1 MNCRAKPPPR
11 QPYPSAPNQ
20 AFRGRSSDDNS
31 FASAG
36 SGGGFEPASREGGA
50 RNYDE
55 PSTITLIKSIKGLAD
70 FGLGTLDSLATE
82 PLRSPR
88 SRNPTTAEGQRKAV
102 MGRATPPRFPW
113 IARRRH
119 LRRSAED
126 GRLEGE
132 AKAKDGRCGEGFKA
146 KKGVIEADITPILHT
161 NAFSSFVNKVRA
173 LPNRSANKRAAAVAS
188 TMPVDAGS
196 AAVAARSAD
205 AAAAVAAAAPVPARR
220 QRKAIT
226 SGPSGAAEDAD
237 AWAGRPDDKL
247 EAVHGADGK
256 RGAIW
261 RESSRDRQRH
271 PGTAE
276 ASAPPFPVPSS
287 GSNGRLAASVSDD
300 AGNNHLNRWGSS
312 ALSGDA
318 DRSTGEVS
326 ERGFLGRLYSKLGV
340 SVDRTPVSDDDV
352 ALSEDE
358 LESDEEG
365 PAGGENT
372 SEAQRLKQS
381 RLGPVPSLYHVR
393 LAFLLL
399 AACFYSTTAIVEV
412 RGVLVFRERGW
423 WVLSTGVACLGT
435 FAVPCSV

>member
-11 QPYPSAPNQ
+11 QPYPAAPNQ
-20 AFRGRSSDDNS
+20 GFRGRSSDDNS
-31 FASAG
+31 FGSAG

-82 PLRSPR
+82 SLRSPR

-102 MGRATPPRFPW
+102 MGRAAPPRFPW

-119 LRRSAED
+119 LRRSAEG

-132 AKAKDGRCGEGFKA
+132 AKAKDGRCGEGVKA
-146 KKGVIEADITPILHT
+146 KRGVIEADITPILHT

-173 LPNRSANKRAAAVAS
+173 LPNRSSNKRAAAVAPS
-188 TMPVDAGS
+188 TAIDVGS
-196 AAVAARSAD
+196 AAVATRSAD
-205 AAAAVAAAAPVPARR
+205 AAAAVAAAAPVPVRR

-226 SGPSGAAEDAD
+226 SGPSGASAEAD
-237 AWAGRPDDKL
+237 AFAGWQDDKL
-247 EAVHGADGK
+247 VAVHAADGK
-256 RGAIW
+256 RGGLG
-261 RESSRDRQRH
+261 RDSSRDRQRH
-271 PGTAE
+271 SGTAE
-276 ASAPPFPVPSS
+276 SSAPPFPVPSTV
-287 GSNGRLAASVSDD
+287 SNGRLAASMSDD
-300 AGNNHLNRWGSS
+300 AGHNYLNRWGSS
-312 ALSGDA
+312 ALSGDV

-352 ALSEDE
+352 ELSEDE
-358 LESDEEG
+358 HESDEEG
-365 PAGGENT
+365 AAGGENT

-393 LAFLLL
+393 FAFLML
-399 AACFYSTTAIVEV
+399 AACLYSATEIAEV
-412 RGVLVFRERGW
+412 RGGLVLHERGW
-423 WVLSTGVACLGT
+423 WVLSTGVACLGI
-435 FAVPCSV
+435 FAVPCSA